1 MTSVVVLNYITY
13 KETSWKKKNS
23 LLRCDSFTSSLYN
36 FFLTGRPGE
45 HHRRERCHGNSWSC
59 HLGEKWDQ
67 DGGTQ
72 VYICIK
78 CIIHPRLHLHTYPAT
93 DIYRCDRFQLVFS
106 SRIHHCSCSLFAIP
120 ICSPSVSQREC
131 QDLAEFVRQVL
142 GPYSVNVTTAA
153 RLCSASL
160 CQGKGR
166 CIRQNPESS
175 AYLHLPPP
183 SEVVE
188 KVTEKV
194 RECCCF
200 LK

>member
-1 MTSVVVLNYITY
+1 MRPRRRYTS
-13 KETSWKKKNS
+13 
-23 LLRCDSFTSSLYN
+23 
-36 FFLTGRPGE
+36 
-45 HHRRERCHGNSWSC
+45 
-59 HLGEKWDQ
+59 
-67 DGGTQ
+67 
-72 VYICIK
+72 
-78 CIIHPRLHLHTYPAT
+78 LHLHQVHNTPPRYIFTLIQSLIFIDVTVSNFFSYHEYITVPA
-93 DIYRCDRFQLVFS
+93 RCLQSTL
-106 SRIHHCSCSLFAIP
+106 
-120 ICSPSVSQREC
+120 CSPSVSQREC